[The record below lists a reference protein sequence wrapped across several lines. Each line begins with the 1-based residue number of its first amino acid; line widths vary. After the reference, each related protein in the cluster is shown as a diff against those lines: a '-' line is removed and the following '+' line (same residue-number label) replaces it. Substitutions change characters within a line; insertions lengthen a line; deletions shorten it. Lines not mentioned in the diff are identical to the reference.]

1 MNKCDR
7 TQHIINDYIR
17 YSAWILSEN
26 EISVQIRNHLSDTI
40 QVDKTEQL
48 CDQINYF
55 LPRELL

>member
-7 TQHIINDYIR
+7 TQHVVNDYIEH
-17 YSAWILSEN
+17 SAWILSEN

-55 LPRELL
+55 LSRELL